1 MDGGQQLG
9 SDVCFLDS
17 GAEEEEEEERKK
29 GGGGGGRRRRRRSIL
44 NTNSLYRPNW
54 TTESKV

>member
-17 GAEEEEEEERKK
+17 GAEEEEEERE
-29 GGGGGGRRRRRRSIL
+29 
-44 NTNSLYRPNW
+44 
-54 TTESKV
+54 EEEEEEEEEEAF